1 MAYTDRGGSFRR
13 YNFSYKAP
21 VELGKVYEA
30 DIAEMSRR
38 GDAGVAKIQG
48 FVIFVSGAKP
58 GDHVKFEITKV
69 GRRYATA
76 EIVKEETEEDED
88 EAEVVKE
95 ETAAEEDDE
104 DED

>member
-1 MAYTDRGGSFRR
+1 MAYTGRRSGFRR
-13 YNFSYKAP
+13 DSFSYKAP

-30 DIAEMSRR
+30 DIVEMSRR
-38 GDAGVAKIQG
+38 GDAGVAKIEG

-76 EIVKEETEEDED
+76 E
-88 EAEVVKE
+88 VVKSQE
-95 ETAAEEDDE
+95 EEE
-104 DED
+104 

>member
-1 MAYTDRGGSFRR
+1 MSYTNRGGGFRTYR
-13 YNFSYKAP
+13 PSYEAP

-30 DIAEMSRR
+30 DIIEMSRR

-48 FVIFVSGAKP
+48 FVIFVSDAKP

-76 EIVKEETEEDED
+76 EIVKEETEE
-88 EAEVVKE
+88 
-95 ETAAEEDDE
+95 E
-104 DED
+104 DEDDD